1 MAVIGILGHGTVG
14 SGVAEVLLRNGN
26 GIEKKT
32 GTVLTIKKI
41 FDRNSFPDLPYSHL
55 FTRDISEV
63 LDDPEIDIVV
73 ETMGGLEPAYSYTKR
88 ALESGKFVVTS
99 NKELVAEYGPLLQ
112 KIAHQHHV
120 EYFYE
125 ASVGGG
131 IPIIRPLRQCL
142 AANNIYEITGILN
155 GTTNF
160 ILTEMRKKGKDFE
173 TALSEAQARGYAERD
188 PSADICGFDAQ
199 RKIAILSS
207 IAFGQK
213 VLYTDINAEGIS
225 RITKED
231 MLSAEELGY
240 VIKLVAH
247 ATRMGDGIYAM
258 VSPIMLP
265 LSHPLADVEDVF
277 NAVLVRGDAIGDVLF
292 YGRGAGKY
300 PTASAVIGDII
311 EAANY
316 QPNGNGTAAMQDEVS
331 ATVLEPDHF
340 MFLYKFFLRLK
351 TKDAEGFKKEVS
363 ASLPDARVHIFK
375 NPLLDG
381 EAGVLTGARSE
392 SELQGIRDTLASL
405 DNTITVLSV
414 FKVSE

>member
-14 SGVAEVLLRNGN
+14 SGVVEVLLKNGS

-32 GTVLTIKKI
+32 GTVLTVKKI
-41 FDRNSFPDLPYSHL
+41 FDRKSFPDLPYRHL
-55 FTRDISEV
+55 FTKDAGEV

-73 ETMGGLEPAYSYTKR
+73 ETMGGLEPAFSYTKW

-120 EYFYE
+120 EYFFE

-131 IPIIRPLRQCL
+131 IPIIRPLKQCL

-160 ILTEMRKKGKDFE
+160 ILTEMCKNGKDFE
-173 TALSEAQARGYAERD
+173 SALFDAQARGYAERD

-213 VLYTDINAEGIS
+213 VLYTDINTEGIS
-225 RITKED
+225 GITKED

-247 ATRMGDGIYAM
+247 AARTEDGIYAM

-265 LSHPLADVEDVF
+265 LGHPLADVEDVF
-277 NAVLVRGDAIGDVLF
+277 NAVLVKGDAIGDVMF
-292 YGRGAGKY
+292 YGKGAGKY

-316 QPNGNGTAAMQDEVS
+316 QPNSSGNAIMPDEVS
-331 ATVLEPDHF
+331 ATVLDSDQFAH
-340 MFLYKFFLRLK
+340 KFFLRLK
-351 TKDAEGFKKEVS
+351 LKDAKGFEKEI
-363 ASLPDARVHIFK
+363 ATCMQDAKVHIFK
-375 NPLLDG
+375 NPLLAG
-381 EAGVLTGARSE
+381 EAGVFTGARKE
-392 SELQGIRDTLASL
+392 SELPLIRDTLASL
-405 DNTITVLSV
+405 DNTAAVLNV